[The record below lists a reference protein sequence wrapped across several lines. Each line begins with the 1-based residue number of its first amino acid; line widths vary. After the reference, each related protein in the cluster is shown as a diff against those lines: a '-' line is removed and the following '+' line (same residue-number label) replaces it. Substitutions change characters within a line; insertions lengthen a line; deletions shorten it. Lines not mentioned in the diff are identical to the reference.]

1 MAIYT
6 HTFWG
11 ASQGGGK
18 EFEGVLTADLIT
30 QEHTH
35 TRTDFCALTNGSAC
49 SKAHVLMLN
58 PEKLQSQTHGSI
70 LAPIKSFK

>member
-35 TRTDFCALTNGSAC
+35 THTHAR
-49 SKAHVLMLN
+49 AHRLLCLDKW
-58 PEKLQSQTHGSI
+58 ECLFQS
-70 LAPIKSFK
+70 PCFNVEP